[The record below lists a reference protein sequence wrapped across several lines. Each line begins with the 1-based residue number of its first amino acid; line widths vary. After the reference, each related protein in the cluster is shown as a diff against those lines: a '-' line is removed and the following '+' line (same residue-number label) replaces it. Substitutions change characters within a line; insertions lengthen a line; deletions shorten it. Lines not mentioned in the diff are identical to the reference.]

1 MVPKLCGS
9 ILLESL
15 SPSACYFFLPKG
27 FILPL
32 LLLKFSP
39 DMFPSSASHYTAP
52 LSNSLCSWCLSHT
65 HADGFLINISSLP
78 CGLASQQPSGC
89 LLLLS
94 SLALRL
100 SLTTVKDIIF
110 HPRQLLFLIACLS
123 SSCYHLPGIWLDTAH
138 SPFFLL
144 SC

>member
-1 MVPKLCGS
+1 MVPKLCGF

-39 DMFPSSASHYTAP
+39 DMFPSSPLIILP
-52 LSNSLCSWCLSHT
+52 LSVTASVLGCLSHT

-78 CGLASQQPSGC
+78 CGLASQQPSGR

-100 SLTTVKDIIF
+100 SLTTVKDVIF

-123 SSCYHLPGIWLDTAH
+123 SSCYHLPGIWLDTVH

>member
-1 MVPKLCGS
+1 MVPYSWKAS
-9 ILLESL
+9 PPQHATSFSL
-15 SPSACYFFLPKG
+15 RALSSFYCCLNSPQTCSLHRPLI
-27 FILPL
+27 ILPL
-32 LLLKFSP
+32 SVTA
-39 DMFPSSASHYTAP
+39 SA
-52 LSNSLCSWCLSHT
+52 LGCLSHT

-78 CGLASQQPSGC
+78 CGLASQQPSGR

-100 SLTTVKDIIF
+100 SLTTVKDVIF

-123 SSCYHLPGIWLDTAH
+123 SSCYHLPGIWLDTVH